1 MRALVIDDIR
11 QSRLRE
17 ISDPEL
23 RTGEVLIAVKHVGLC
38 GSDLATFTGMNP
50 LVELPRIPGHEIGGE
65 ILSAGPGV
73 PDAFFPGRRV
83 TVLPYTSC
91 GQCSSCR
98 KGRVNACKYNKTL
111 GVQQDGGLADM
122 IALPVTKLIL
132 NDTLPPHHL
141 PLVEPL
147 SVGFHAVRRGRVNA
161 KDSVAVIGCGMI
173 GMGVILGAV
182 TIGATVTA
190 IDISGRKLE
199 IARRF
204 GATHTI
210 HSGHEDVAARLGEFT
225 NDYGADV
232 VIEAV
237 GSPATFVQ
245 AVELACFSGRVVYI
259 GYCKA
264 PVSYDT
270 KFFNLK
276 ELDICGSRNST
287 LEDFQNVIECLER
300 LGDRADGL
308 ISRTFAFEDAAQAL
322 PYWSET
328 RSETL
333 KILIERRS

>member
-1 MRALVIDDIR
+1 MRALVIEDIR

-17 ISDPEL
+17 VSEPEL
-23 RTGEVLIAVKHVGLC
+23 KIGEVLIAVNHVGLC

-65 ILSAGPGV
+65 IVSAGPGV
-73 PDAFFPGRRV
+73 PDAFYPGRRV

-98 KGRVNACKYNKTL
+98 KGRVNACRYNKTL

-122 IALPVTKLIL
+122 IALPAAKLIL

-147 SVGFHAVRRGRVNA
+147 SVGFHAVKRGRVNA
-161 KDSVAVIGCGMI
+161 EDRVAVIGCGMI
-173 GMGVILGAV
+173 GMGVILGAAAV
-182 TIGATVTA
+182 GAAITA
-190 IDISGRKLE
+190 IDISDKKLE

-204 GATHTI
+204 GAAHTI
-210 HSGHEDVAARLGEFT
+210 HSGREDVAARLGELT
-225 NDYGADV
+225 DGDGADV
-232 VIEAV
+232 VLEAV
-237 GSPATFVQ
+237 GSPETFVQ

-259 GYCKA
+259 GYSKA

-270 KFFNLK
+270 KYFNLK
-276 ELDICGSRNST
+276 ELDISGSRNST
-287 LEDFQNVIECLER
+287 LDDFQSVIECLEK

-308 ISRTFAFEDAAQAL
+308 ISRKFAFEDAAQAL